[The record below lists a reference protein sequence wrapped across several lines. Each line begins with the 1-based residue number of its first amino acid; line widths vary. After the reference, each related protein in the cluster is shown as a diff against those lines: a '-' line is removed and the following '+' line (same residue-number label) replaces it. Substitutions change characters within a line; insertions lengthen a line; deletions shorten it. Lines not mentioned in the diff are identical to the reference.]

1 MMVVV
6 EVMAVVV
13 VGVAADHV
21 PSRQMWH
28 MTRLWGGMWGWGRG
42 AGLLWKGVL
51 EGGVNVTMR

>member
-6 EVMAVVV
+6 VIVLVVEVV

-28 MTRLWGGMWGWGRG
+28 MTRLSGGMGGGR
-42 AGLLWKGVL
+42 GLLWKGV
-51 EGGVNVTMR
+51 GGRG

>member
-6 EVMAVVV
+6 AEVMVVV

-28 MTRLWGGMWGWGRG
+28 MTRLWGGDG
-42 AGLLWKGVL
+42 GLLWKGVL